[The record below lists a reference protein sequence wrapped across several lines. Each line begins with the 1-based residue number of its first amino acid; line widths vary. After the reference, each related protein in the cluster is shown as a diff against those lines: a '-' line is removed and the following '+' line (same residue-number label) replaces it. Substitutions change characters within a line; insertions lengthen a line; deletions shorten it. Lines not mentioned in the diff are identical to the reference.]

1 MCHWFQKIQ
10 WVNSSADTLNL
21 KIKSLQSSQP
31 LKNEFI
37 SEVWLFYKCTQSK
50 VQRCVE
56 AKLQFWSFISLN
68 SLNPWNQFIAIYI
81 VFVYVTKM
89 PMYVDS
95 FHSMDI
101 LNTVIYIFMQ
111 QMLICKGIATVK
123 EIKEK
128 SFVSIQFF
136 LSFFEKYEYN
146 PSIPDIASTSMNET
160 NSKCHSYFNIISN
173 STLFKPL
180 IFH

>member
-1 MCHWFQKIQ
+1 M
-10 WVNSSADTLNL
+10 
-21 KIKSLQSSQP
+21 
-31 LKNEFI
+31 
-37 SEVWLFYKCTQSK
+37 
-50 VQRCVE
+50 
-56 AKLQFWSFISLN
+56 
-68 SLNPWNQFIAIYI
+68 
-81 VFVYVTKM
+81 FVYVTKM

-160 NSKCHSYFNIISN
+160 ILNVIHT
-173 STLFKPL
+173 ST
-180 IFH
+180 